1 MDSTGWS
8 DDGSLAAFGLTQQ
21 QLAPVLQSIA
31 GEPVTGLRIRVE
43 HEISGHRGYGR
54 QKVIPTFAYSC
65 ASGRSGKA
73 TVFGADSH
81 GGSRQ
86 IRQRLGYLPG
96 ELALYDNLTGLAY
109 LTYFANLRGGV
120 QEEAFRKLAERVGC
134 DLSVKIKSLSH
145 GNRQKI
151 GLIQA
156 FMHSP
161 DLLVLDEPSQG
172 LDPLVQQE
180 FHAMVEE
187 ARDQGRTV
195 FISSHVLPE
204 VERLCDRVGIIR
216 GGKLIAVEDV
226 GDLKSRAL
234 RTIDFHFN
242 GSVPA
247 EEFERLPNVREV
259 QIFGDTVHCTVV
271 GPMDELIKTAA
282 RYEVVNV
289 ETAEAS
295 LEDIFLTYYGKGENG
310 EP

>member
-1 MDSTGWS
+1 VGAD
-8 DDGSLAAFGLTQQ
+8 AIIVAEGLTKFYGRSRGIED
-21 QLAPVLQSIA
+21 LNFRVNA
-31 GEPVTGLRIRVE
+31 GE
-43 HEISGHRGYGR
+43 
-54 QKVIPTFAYSC
+54 
-65 ASGRSGKA
+65 
-73 TVFGADSH
+73 VFGYLGPNGAGKTTTIRTTLDLMRPTRGRISVFGVDSH
-81 GGSRQ
+81 AGSMQ
-86 IRQRLGYLPG
+86 IRERLGYLPG
-96 ELALYDNLTGLAY
+96 DLALYDHMTGLAY

-120 QEEAFRKLAERVGC
+120 PEETFRGLADRVDC
-134 DLSVKIKSLSH
+134 DLRVKIRSLSH

-172 LDPLVQQE
+172 LDPLVQRE
-180 FHAMVEE
+180 FHSMVKE

-216 GGKLIAVEDV
+216 HGRLIAVEDV

-234 RTIDFHFN
+234 RTIDFHFT
-242 GSVPA
+242 GPVSA
-247 EEFERLPNVREV
+247 EAFERLPSVRQV
-259 QIFGDTVHCTVV
+259 QASGDTLHCTVA
-271 GPMDELIKTAA
+271 GPLDELIKTAA

-295 LEDIFLTYYGKGENG
+295 LEEIFLTYYGKGENG

>member
-1 MDSTGWS
+1 MGAD
-8 DDGSLAAFGLTQQ
+8 AIIVAEGLTKFYGKSRGVEDLSFQ
-21 QLAPVLQSIA
+21 VNA
-31 GEPVTGLRIRVE
+31 GEVFGYLGPNGAGKTTTIRTLLDFMRPT
-43 HEISGHRGYGR
+43 RGR
-54 QKVIPTFAYSC
+54 
-65 ASGRSGKA
+65 A
-73 TVFGADSH
+73 TLFGADSH
-81 GGSRQ
+81 GGSMQ

-120 QEEAFRKLAERVGC
+120 PEEAFRKLAERVGC

-145 GNRQKI
+145 GNRQKV

-234 RTIDFHFN
+234 RTIDFHFAAPV
-242 GSVPA
+242 ST
-247 EEFERLPNVREV
+247 EDFERLPNVQEV
-259 QIFGDTVHCTVV
+259 QAFGDTLRCTVA

-282 RYEVVNV
+282 RYEIVNV